1 MCDTTIRR
9 RYPKPMENKEN
20 VKPDLSTSR
29 TTASPMPSEPSL
41 LEKDIL
47 NSSLTIDLPM
57 MLKRAYDRG
66 PDEVCS
72 PLLSAGEY
80 EYLMRQ
86 IAIISRPKRT
96 KTKVE
101 PRHKRK
107 QVWRKL
113 NGVWVDVMATGEQ
126 F

>member
-1 MCDTTIRR
+1 MSDTTIRR
-9 RYPKPMENKEN
+9 RYPKSMENKEN
-20 VKPDLSTSR
+20 VKPDLSASK
-29 TTASPMPSEPSL
+29 TTGSPMPSEPSL

-47 NSSLTIDLPM
+47 NDSLTIDLLM
-57 MLKRAYDRG
+57 MLKRA
-66 PDEVCS
+66 
-72 PLLSAGEY
+72 AY